1 VSVVPADLTTVV
13 LSRVSE
19 AGFALAGV
27 CAARASEREEA
38 FRGWLASGGLGAM
51 AYLREHVEARLDA
64 TRLVRG
70 AKSVVVVGDVYW
82 GRESGVG
89 SRESGGDA
97 ERQSGDTDLPS
108 PAMSGSGQGCPF
120 PRAGEGLVARY
131 ARGVDYHEVMKGRL
145 HGLCDAL
152 RAEHPG
158 HVFRAFTD
166 IEPVLEREH
175 AARAGLGW
183 IGKNTMLIHPRIGS
197 YFFLGGI
204 VTTLELAV
212 PPPPPE
218 GQRAVPDH
226 CGTCTRCIDACPTGA
241 ITAYRVDASR
251 CISAL
256 TIEQRGTI
264 DPGLHAGMG
273 AWVYGCDV
281 CQEVCPHNSPRS
293 EEVIGELARPNPAYA
308 PARSGFDLLDVL
320 GWTAQDRT
328 ARLRKS
334 AMKRATLE
342 MWKRNAVIAAGNL
355 LRERDD
361 PALRAAI
368 EDLAWD
374 AKEPAVVRE
383 TARQVLTSFTTEAQR
398 AQRGDSGSPG

>member
-1 VSVVPADLTTVV
+1 M
-13 LSRVSE
+13 LSRVSN

-27 CAARASEREEA
+27 CPARASERDEA
-38 FRGWLASGGLGAM
+38 FRGWLASGALGAM
-51 AYLREHVEARLDA
+51 EYLREHVETRLDV
-64 TRLVRG
+64 TRLVQG
-70 AKSVVVVGDVYW
+70 ARSVVVVGDVYW
-82 GRESGVG
+82 GRESGG
-89 SRESGGDA
+89 GESEKRKA
-97 ERQSGDTDLPS
+97 ISENEDTDDALGT
-108 PAMSGSGQGCPF
+108 AQRGG
-120 PRAGEGLVARY
+120 RAGLVARY
-131 ARGVDYHEVMKGRL
+131 ARGVDYHEVMKRRL

-175 AARAGLGW
+175 AARAGMGW

-204 VTTLELAV
+204 VTTLELA
-212 PPPPPE
+212 PPPPE
-218 GQRAVPDH
+218 EQRAVPDH

-241 ITAYRVDASR
+241 ITPYRVDASR

-256 TIEQRGTI
+256 TIEQRGMI

-281 CQEVCPHNSPRS
+281 CQEVCPHNSPRPAEASS
-293 EEVIGELARPNPAYA
+293 ELPMPNSEYTPT
-308 PARSGFDLLDVL
+308 RSGFDLLDVM

-342 MWKRNAVIAAGNL
+342 MWKRNAVIAAGNM
-355 LRERDD
+355 LRERGD

-368 EDLAWD
+368 EDLAWN
-374 AKEPAVVRE
+374 AKEPVVVRE
-383 TARQVLTSFTTEAQR
+383 TARQFLNVHRRDAESAEIRPSGCGQKTEGTGR
-398 AQRGDSGSPG
+398 NS